1 MKNTHTHIYIYSVWP
16 MKLVRR
22 ALKEDNIIGII
33 IIMEKGNKQIINLLY
48 MEKKGSGV
56 WRLHV
61 D

>member
-1 MKNTHTHIYIYSVWP
+1 